1 MDTRY
6 KISKTLKIKKTKM
19 ELLKVEL
26 TAEER
31 DMAIKSIEFFHKI
44 SQERTDED
52 SMILS
57 HQLKL
62 LINKF
67 KLARLVQV
75 EEKPKPKAA
84 KKEMKSR
91 TIAILLALFLGGLGI
106 HKFYLGENKYGVIY
120 LLFCWTYIPAVFA
133 LIEAIQMM
141 AMGEKKFNEK
151 FNK

>member
-1 MDTRY
+1 
-6 KISKTLKIKKTKM
+6 M

-44 SQERTDED
+44 SHERTDED

-67 KLARLVQV
+67 KLARLVQA

-120 LLFCWTYIPAVFA
+120 LLFCWTYIPALFA
-133 LIEAIQMM
+133 MIEAIQMM